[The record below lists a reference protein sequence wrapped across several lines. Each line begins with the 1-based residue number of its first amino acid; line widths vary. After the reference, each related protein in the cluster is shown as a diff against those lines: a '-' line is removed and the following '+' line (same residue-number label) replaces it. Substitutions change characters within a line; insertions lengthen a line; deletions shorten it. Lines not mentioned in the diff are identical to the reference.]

1 MNKYKQCMYTVIL
14 ILTCLVASPFIIMQI
29 WENSSLKQAKA
40 QKKEPV
46 VTTTVTETATTAV
59 TTVSDN
65 ETTATEAVEEPSTEP
80 VKVFGTSDRSY
91 FDDALFIGDSRT
103 VGIKEYGTLG
113 NADYFCSVGLA
124 SNKVGERLD
133 GFTLEEKLASKT
145 YGKVYIMLGINEVA
159 NDIEYTMSS
168 FRNIMSLVKAYQPDA
183 VIYLQANLH
192 VTYSAQ
198 TASITNDGINN
209 LNYRISQLAD
219 EFENSYFIDINEV
232 FDDEY
237 GNLTAEFTSDGIHV
251 FGKYYD
257 TWCTWLCD
265 NTVIDQYYIESSTE
279 IQNEEPQEEAV
290 TEYQYQE
297 EPVYEDYGYYENYD
311 NSYYY
316 DDGGY
321 IEDNYG
327 YQQ

>member
-265 NTVIDQYYIESSTE
+265 NTVIDQYYIEPSTE